1 MTGMY
6 RTLFFAG
13 LILAV
18 AFLIAT
24 IVLFFV
30 LKIPKALG
38 VVTGRTQKR
47 AIEEIRAGGLEAVSK
62 RKSRGSRNIHVR
74 EVEMETGSLSKGTTG
89 NPATDTAQTAIKDA
103 ATAAAKAAEQAKSQS
118 TSASTAS
125 GSRSRKDRSKA
136 FEETEI
142 LDFTGSLEDDTIHPE
157 SEMETDVL
165 GGGSA
170 AEEETD
176 LLSSDG
182 GTVGGTVKSAVNAA
196 AKRAKDDAYREEET
210 DVLSYG
216 GNRTAADEGDETD
229 VLMSGTSVP
238 QDEEI
243 VGRYSAEETAVLRS
257 IHVSADEPKTDS
269 KKIVTLYSETIVHTE
284 ESL

>member
-1 MTGMY
+1 MAFY
-6 RTLFFAG
+6 RTLLYGGIAVAIIF
-13 LILAV
+13 LILS
-18 AFLIAT
+18 

>member
-1 MTGMY
+1 MY

-118 TSASTAS
+118 TSASLGTAS

-165 GGGSA
+165 GGDSA

-182 GTVGGTVKSAVNAA
+182 GTVGAKASAAVNAA

>member
-1 MTGMY
+1 
-6 RTLFFAG
+6 
-13 LILAV
+13 
-18 AFLIAT
+18 
-24 IVLFFV
+24 
-30 LKIPKALG
+30 
-38 VVTGRTQKR
+38 
-47 AIEEIRAGGLEAVSK
+47 
-62 RKSRGSRNIHVR
+62 
-74 EVEMETGSLSKGTTG
+74 METGSLSKGTTG

-118 TSASTAS
+118 TSTSTAS

>member
-1 MTGMY
+1 MY

-89 NPATDTAQTAIKDA
+89 NSATDTAQTAIKDA

-142 LDFTGSLEDDTIHPE
+142 LEFTGSLEDDTIRPE

-182 GTVGGTVKSAVNAA
+182 GTVGAKASAAVNAA

>member
-1 MTGMY
+1 MY

>member
-1 MTGMY
+1 MAFY
-6 RTLFFAG
+6 RTLLYGGIAVAIIF
-13 LILAV
+13 LILS
-18 AFLIAT
+18 

-182 GTVGGTVKSAVNAA
+182 GTVGAKASAAVNAA

>member
-1 MTGMY
+1 MD
-6 RTLFFAG
+6 F
-13 LILAV
+13 
-18 AFLIAT
+18 
-24 IVLFFV
+24 
-30 LKIPKALG
+30 K
-38 VVTGRTQKR
+38 
-47 AIEEIRAGGLEAVSK
+47 
-62 RKSRGSRNIHVR
+62 
-74 EVEMETGSLSKGTTG
+74 EME
-89 NPATDTAQTAIKDA
+89 
-103 ATAAAKAAEQAKSQS
+103 
-118 TSASTAS
+118 
-125 GSRSRKDRSKA
+125 KA
-136 FEETEI
+136 FIETE
-142 LDFTGSLEDDTIHPE
+142 LNKE
-157 SEMETDVL
+157 EMEIPSDPNELAEAILKSFDKYATQPTL
-165 GGGSA
+165 TSFSKA

-182 GTVGGTVKSAVNAA
+182 GTVGAKASAAVNAA